1 MAWVWGFCV
10 LKNSARSARVCADVC
25 VCVCVCMCVDV
36 CGCGCVFVYR
46 VSDVARRQALK
57 DNMALRKLDF
67 DNTQLGDQGVATRK
81 SKRKSQWS
89 RLPACHRCTI

>member
-1 MAWVWGFCV
+1 MCV
-10 LKNSARSARVCADVC
+10 RMRVC
-25 VCVCVCMCVDV
+25 VCVCVCVYV
-36 CGCGCVFVYR
+36 CGCVFVYR